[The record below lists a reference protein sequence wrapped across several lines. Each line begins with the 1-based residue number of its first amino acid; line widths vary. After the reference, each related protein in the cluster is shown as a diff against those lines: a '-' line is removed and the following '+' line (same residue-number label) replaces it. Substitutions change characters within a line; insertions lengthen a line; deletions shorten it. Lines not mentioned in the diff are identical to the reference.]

1 MKELNHL
8 SFSVVWRWFFA
19 TWMANGAV

>member
-8 SFSVVWRWFFA
+8 SFSVVKCWFLHF
-19 TWMANGAV
+19 MDG

>member
-8 SFSVVWRWFFA
+8 SFSVVKCFFFA
-19 TWMANGAV
+19 SWKANGGV

>member
-8 SFSVVWRWFFA
+8 SFSVVKCLLLRF
-19 TWMANGAV
+19 MDG

>member
-8 SFSVVWRWFFA
+8 SFSVV
-19 TWMANGAV
+19 